1 MADSQP
7 LSGAPEGAEYLRA
20 VLRAPVYEAAQV
32 TPLQKMEKL
41 SSRLDNVILVKRE
54 DRQPVHSFKLRGA
67 YAMMAGLTE
76 EQKAHGV
83 ITASAGNH
91 AQGVA
96 FSSAR
101 LGVKALIVM
110 PTATADIKV
119 DAVRG
124 FGGEVLL
131 HGANFDEAKAKA
143 IELSQQQGFTWVP
156 PFDHP
161 MVIAGQGTL
170 ALELLQQ
177 DAHLDRVFVP
187 VGGGGL
193 AAGVAVLI
201 KQLMPQIKVI
211 AVEAEDS
218 ACLKAALDA
227 GHPIDL
233 PRVGLFAEGVAVKRI
248 GDETFRLCQEYLDD
262 IITVD
267 SDAICAAMK
276 DLFEDVRAVAE
287 PSGALALAGMKK
299 YIAQHNIRG
308 ERLAHILSGANVNF
322 HGLRYVSERCELGE
336 QREALLAVTIPEE
349 KGSFLKFCQLL
360 GGRSVTE
367 FNYRFADA
375 KNACI
380 FVGVRLSRGLEERK
394 EILQMLNDGGYSVV
408 DLSDDEMAKLHV
420 RYMVGGRSVTEFNY
434 RFADAK
440 NACIFVGVRLSR
452 GLEERK
458 EILQMLNDGGYSVV
472 DLSDDE
478 MAKLHVRYM
487 VGGRPSHPLQ
497 ERLYS
502 FEFPESPGA
511 LLRFLNT
518 LGTHWNISLFHYR
531 SHGTDYGR
539 VLAAFELG
547 DHEPDFETRLNE
559 LGYDCHDETN
569 NPAFRFFLAG

>member
-227 GHPIDL
+227 GHPVDL

-308 ERLAHILSGANVNF
+308 ERLAHVLSGANVNF
-322 HGLRYVSERCELGE
+322 HGLR
-336 QREALLAVTIPEE
+336 
-349 KGSFLKFCQLL
+349 
-360 GGRSVTE
+360 
-367 FNYRFADA
+367 
-375 KNACI
+375 
-380 FVGVRLSRGLEERK
+380 
-394 EILQMLNDGGYSVV
+394 
-408 DLSDDEMAKLHV
+408 
-420 RYMVGGRSVTEFNY
+420 
-434 RFADAK
+434 
-440 NACIFVGVRLSR
+440 
-452 GLEERK
+452 
-458 EILQMLNDGGYSVV
+458 YSVV

-487 VGGRPSHPLQ
+487 VGGRPSKPLQ

-511 LLRFLNT
+511 LLKFLHT

-547 DHEPDFETRLNE
+547 EHEPDFETRLNE
-559 LGYDCHDETN
+559 LGYDCHDETH

>member
-1 MADSQP
+1 
-7 LSGAPEGAEYLRA
+7 
-20 VLRAPVYEAAQV
+20 
-32 TPLQKMEKL
+32 
-41 SSRLDNVILVKRE
+41 
-54 DRQPVHSFKLRGA
+54 
-67 YAMMAGLTE
+67 
-76 EQKAHGV
+76 
-83 ITASAGNH
+83 
-91 AQGVA
+91 
-96 FSSAR
+96 
-101 LGVKALIVM
+101 
-110 PTATADIKV
+110 
-119 DAVRG
+119 
-124 FGGEVLL
+124 
-131 HGANFDEAKAKA
+131 
-143 IELSQQQGFTWVP
+143 
-156 PFDHP
+156 

-177 DAHLDRVFVP
+177 DAHIDRVFVP

-227 GHPIDL
+227 GHPVDL

-375 KNACI
+375 KDACI

-394 EILQMLNDGGYSVV
+394 EILQLLNDGGYSVV

-420 RYMVGGRSVTEFNY
+420 RYMVGRPAVKSAAGAAVQLRVSGI
-434 RFADAK
+434 AGGA
-440 NACIFVGVRLSR
+440 A
-452 GLEERK
+452 
-458 EILQMLNDGGYSVV
+458 EIPAY
-472 DLSDDE
+472 
-478 MAKLHVRYM
+478 
-487 VGGRPSHPLQ
+487 PWHPL
-497 ERLYS
+497 EYFTVPL
-502 FEFPESPGA
+502 PA
-511 LLRFLNT
+511 AT
-518 LGTHWNISLFHYR
+518 
-531 SHGTDYGR
+531 GTDYGR

-547 DHEPDFETRLNE
+547 EHEPDFETRLNE
-559 LGYDCHDETN
+559 LGYECHDETH
-569 NPAFRFFLAG
+569 NPAFRFFPRGLVVGKNFPESINKRLMQPLFLCANTQLKRRLLIAALQDHHPVAYRLRTVLQHHFRQQRHAASQGDHRHHRFVPADGGVDRRIADFMPPKPQLDAPTYRPLVGHDKGHCRPVGALDGHLVAHRAGKGRGN

>member
-1 MADSQP
+1 MAESQP
-7 LSGAPEGAEYLRA
+7 FSAAPCGAEYLRA
-20 VLRAPVYEAAQV
+20 VLRSPVYEVAQV

-41 SSRLDNVILVKRE
+41 SARLNNVVLVKRE

-67 YAMMAGLTE
+67 YAMMAHLTD
-76 EQKAHGV
+76 EQKARGV

-96 FSSAR
+96 LSASR
-101 LGVKALIVM
+101 LGIKSLIVM
-110 PTATADIKV
+110 PVTTADIKV

-131 HGANFDEAKAKA
+131 HGANFDEAKAHA
-143 IELSQQQGFTWVP
+143 ISLSQQGFTYVP

-161 MVIAGQGTL
+161 AVIAGQGTL

-177 DAHLDRVFVP
+177 DAHIDRVFVP

-211 AVEAEDS
+211 AVEAADS
-218 ACLKAALDA
+218 ACLKAALEA
-227 GHPIDL
+227 GHPVDL

-248 GDETFRLCQEYLDD
+248 GDETFRVCQEYLDD

-299 YIAQHNIRG
+299 YVAQHDIRG
-308 ERLAHILSGANVNF
+308 ERLAHVLSGANVNF

-360 GGRSVTE
+360 GGRAVTE

-375 KNACI
+375 KDACI
-380 FVGVRLSRGLEERK
+380 FVGVRLSRGLEERH
-394 EILQMLNDGGYSVV
+394 EIIAQLTGDGYG
-408 DLSDDEMAKLHV
+408 
-420 RYMVGGRSVTEFNY
+420 
-434 RFADAK
+434 
-440 NACIFVGVRLSR
+440 
-452 GLEERK
+452 
-458 EILQMLNDGGYSVV
+458 VV

-487 VGGRPSHPLQ
+487 VGGRPSRPLR

-502 FEFPESPGA
+502 FEFPEAPGA
-511 LLRFLNT
+511 LLRFLHT

-539 VLAAFELG
+539 VLAAFELSE
-547 DHEPDFETRLNE
+547 HEPDFETRLNE
-559 LGYDCHDETN
+559 LGYECHDETG

>member
-1 MADSQP
+1 MMAESQP
-7 LSGAPEGAEYLRA
+7 LSAAPEGAEYLRA
-20 VLRAPVYEAAQV
+20 VLRAPVYEAVQV
-32 TPLQKMEKL
+32 TPLQKMDKL

-67 YAMMAGLTE
+67 YAMMAGLTD
-76 EQKAHGV
+76 EQKARGV

-101 LGVKALIVM
+101 LGLKALIVM
-110 PTATADIKV
+110 PVATADIKV
-119 DAVRG
+119 D
-124 FGGEVLL
+124 
-131 HGANFDEAKAKA
+131 
-143 IELSQQQGFTWVP
+143 
-156 PFDHP
+156 
-161 MVIAGQGTL
+161 
-170 ALELLQQ
+170 
-177 DAHLDRVFVP
+177 
-187 VGGGGL
+187 GGGGL

-218 ACLKAALDA
+218 ACLKAALGA
-227 GHPIDL
+227 GHPVDL

-262 IITVD
+262 IVTVD

-308 ERLAHILSGANVNF
+308 ERLAHVLSGANVNF

-375 KNACI
+375 KDACI
-380 FVGVRLSRGLEERK
+380 FVGVRLSRGVEERK
-394 EILQMLNDGGYSVV
+394 EILNL
-408 DLSDDEMAKLHV
+408 LH
-420 RYMVGGRSVTEFNY
+420 E
-434 RFADAK
+434 
-440 NACIFVGVRLSR
+440 
-452 GLEERK
+452 
-458 EILQMLNDGGYSVV
+458 GGYSVV

-487 VGGRPSHPLQ
+487 VGGRPSKPLR
-497 ERLYS
+497 ERLFS

-511 LLRFLNT
+511 LLKFLHT

-547 DHEPDFETRLNE
+547 EHEPDFETRLNE
-559 LGYDCHDETN
+559 LGYECHDETH

>member
-1 MADSQP
+1 MAESQP
-7 LSGAPEGAEYLRA
+7 LSDQPSGAEYLRA

-32 TPLQKMEKL
+32 TPLQKMEKI
-41 SSRLDNVILVKRE
+41 SARLGNTILVKRE

-67 YAMMAGLTE
+67 YAMIAGLSA
-76 EQKAHGV
+76 EQRARGV
-83 ITASAGNH
+83 VTASAGNH

-96 FSSAR
+96 LSASK
-101 LGVKALIVM
+101 LGIKSLIVM
-110 PTATADIKV
+110 PVATADIKV
-119 DAVRG
+119 DAVRA
-124 FGGEVLL
+124 FGGEAFLF
-131 HGANFDEAKAKA
+131 GANFDEAKAKA
-143 IELSQQQGFTWVP
+143 IELSEQQGYTFVP

-170 ALELLQQ
+170 AMELLQQ

-211 AVEAEDS
+211 AVEAADS

-227 GHPIDL
+227 GHPVDL

-248 GDETFRLCQEYLDD
+248 GSETFRLCQEYLDD

-276 DLFEDVRAVAE
+276 DLFDDVRAVAE

-299 YIAQHNIRG
+299 YIQQHQIQG
-308 ERLAHILSGANVNF
+308 ERLAHVLSGANVNF

-336 QREALLAVTIPEE
+336 QREALLAVTIPEQQ
-349 KGSFLKFCQLL
+349 GSFLRFCQLL

-367 FNYRFADA
+367 FNYRYANADE
-375 KNACI
+375 ACI
-380 FVGVRLSRGLEERK
+380 FVGVRLTRGMEERH
-394 EILQMLNDGGYSVV
+394 EILQLLSEGGY
-408 DLSDDEMAKLHV
+408 K
-420 RYMVGGRSVTEFNY
+420 
-434 RFADAK
+434 
-440 NACIFVGVRLSR
+440 
-452 GLEERK
+452 
-458 EILQMLNDGGYSVV
+458 VV

-487 VGGRPSHPLQ
+487 VGGRPSKPLR
-497 ERLYS
+497 ERLFS
-502 FEFPESPGA
+502 FEFPEAPGA
-511 LLRFLNT
+511 LLRFLQT

-539 VLAAFELG
+539 VLAAFELS
-547 DHEPDFETRLNE
+547 DSEPQFEEHLAA
-559 LGYDCHDETN
+559 LGYDFHDETN